1 MLLAPGVRRQSCK
14 LASAKANQETWSSWY
29 QIRYEFQGK
38 PQLTARPDLYGRF
51 TLQVAA
57 STREYWMQTRRQNY
71 LPLDGASRTPKL
83 PCQNRWEKRDDSLL
97 RLFEAREG
105 PFSIVVCS
113 AYKSARSSSILFD
126 LEVSSCVH
134 ISWTRSVS
142 PGCSLLHVAGW
153 RSCTRRIESP
163 LHRVAESVELKR

>member
-1 MLLAPGVRRQSCK
+1 MLLAPGGRRQSCK

-29 QIRYEFQGK
+29 QIRCEFQGR

-57 STREYWMQTRRQNY
+57 STREYWMQIRRQNY
-71 LPLDGASRTPKL
+71 LPLDGTSRTPKR

-97 RLFEAREG
+97 

-163 LHRVAESVELKR
+163 LHRVAESVETKQ